1 MERPLESRTIS
12 QAIHAC
18 KDLLKGL
25 RIVVVMG
32 DRLALSGICLAP
44 FIAPGLVG
52 GATTEAEGLQL
63 VQRMHPD
70 LLLLTEDLEIGYGI
84 RLMQSV
90 HEHSPETRML
100 IFLSREKQDV
110 VEEKLQTLSA
120 GGVYYPEDVRR
131 TVVSLHSDQQAK
143 FVEQLSEREKEVV
156 CAVARGLTNGE
167 IATAFQISA
176 ETVKSHVSN
185 CMSKLAVRDRTQ
197 LAVSALMHGLI
208 NAEEV

>member
-1 MERPLESRTIS
+1 M
-12 QAIHAC
+12 
-18 KDLLKGL
+18 
-25 RIVVVMG
+25 
-32 DRLALSGICLAP
+32 
-44 FIAPGLVG
+44 G
-52 GATTEAEGLQL
+52 GATTEEDGLHL
-63 VQRMHPD
+63 FGRMHPD

-143 FVEQLSEREKEVV
+143 FVEQLSEREKQVV
-156 CAVARGLTNGE
+156 NAVACGLTNAE
-167 IATAFQISA
+167 IATAFQIST

-208 NAEEV
+208 DPPSSG

>member
-1 MERPLESRTIS
+1 M
-12 QAIHAC
+12 Q
-18 KDLLKGL
+18 
-25 RIVVVMG
+25 
-32 DRLALSGICLAP
+32 
-44 FIAPGLVG
+44 
-52 GATTEAEGLQL
+52 
-63 VQRMHPD
+63 PD
-70 LLLLTEDLEIGYGI
+70 LLLLTQDPEIGSGI

-120 GGVYYPEDVRR
+120 GGVYYLEDVRR

-208 NAEEV
+208 NPQEV